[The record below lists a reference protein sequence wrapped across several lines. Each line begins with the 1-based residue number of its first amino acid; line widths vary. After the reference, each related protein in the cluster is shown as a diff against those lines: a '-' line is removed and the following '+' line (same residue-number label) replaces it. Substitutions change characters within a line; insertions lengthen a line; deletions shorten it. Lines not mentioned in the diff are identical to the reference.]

1 VSLRVKKAVSQ
12 SDTEKHRVSQFIK
25 KNIRILLGRFETERK
40 EMISLLET
48 KGIVDPNVLAAM
60 AKVERHLFVEPPFVN
75 RAYED
80 SALPIGYEQTISQPY
95 TVAYM
100 TQALACRPGDKVL
113 EVGTGS
119 GYQAV
124 VLAKMGCRVFTIER
138 HLGLLS
144 EARKMFDKLNLRI
157 ASKGGDGTVGWN
169 EFAPFDGIIVT
180 AGAPDVPESLKQQ
193 LADGGRLVIPVG
205 DREVQKVMVIRRA
218 GDSFLSEETFGFKFV
233 PLVGKNG
240 WS

>member
-1 VSLRVKKAVSQ
+1 
-12 SDTEKHRVSQFIK
+12 
-25 KNIRILLGRFETERK
+25 
-40 EMISLLET
+40 MISLLET
-48 KGIVDPNVLAAM
+48 KGISDPNVLAAM

-124 VLAKMGCRVFTIER
+124 ILAKIGCRVFTIER

-157 ASKGGDGTVGWN
+157 ASKGGTALSDGMSLPRSM
-169 EFAPFDGIIVT
+169 ELSLLQAPPMF
-180 AGAPDVPESLKQQ
+180 PN
-193 LADGGRLVIPVG
+193 R
-205 DREVQKVMVIRRA
+205 
-218 GDSFLSEETFGFKFV
+218 
-233 PLVGKNG
+233 
-240 WS
+240 

>member
-1 VSLRVKKAVSQ
+1 
-12 SDTEKHRVSQFIK
+12 
-25 KNIRILLGRFETERK
+25 
-40 EMISLLET
+40 MISLLET
-48 KGIVDPNVLAAM
+48 KGISDPNVLAAM

-100 TQALACRPGDKVL
+100 TQALACKHGDKVL

-124 VLAKMGCRVFTIER
+124 ILAKMGCRVFTIER
-138 HLGLLS
+138 HLGLALPN
-144 EARKMFDKLNLRI
+144 ARKMFDKMNLRI

-205 DREVQKVMVIRRA
+205 DREVQKVIVMRRA
-218 GDSFLSEETFGFKFV
+218 GDSFLTEETFGFKFV